1 MSKTVEY
8 YMALPYTTEIVPDEN
23 GFFIRVRELDGC
35 MSVGTTKAEALEMI
49 EDAMRE
55 WLHIA
60 IEDNLDIPLPESVR
74 QESYSGKFP
83 LRMPKSLHGKL
94 AKAAGLEGVSLN
106 QYIVSLLSGKNA
118 VDEVKRILQ
127 QRDKDGGVDFPEMET
142 QLSVISKNVAT
153 PQYPRPE
160 FKLVVGG
167 R

>member
-60 IEDNLDIPLPESVR
+60 IEDDLDIPLPESLR
-74 QESYSGKFP
+74 KESYSGKFP
-83 LRMPKSLHGKL
+83 LRMPKSLHEKL
-94 AKAAGLEGVSLN
+94 AKAASLDGISLN
-106 QYIVSLLSGKNA
+106 QHIVNLLSERHA
-118 VDEVKRILQ
+118 LDEVKRMLQ
-127 QRDKDGGVDFPEMET
+127 GREDNRKRPAGGGNRR
-142 QLSVISKNVAT
+142 LAH
-153 PQYPRPE
+153 
-160 FKLVVGG
+160 G
-167 R
+167 